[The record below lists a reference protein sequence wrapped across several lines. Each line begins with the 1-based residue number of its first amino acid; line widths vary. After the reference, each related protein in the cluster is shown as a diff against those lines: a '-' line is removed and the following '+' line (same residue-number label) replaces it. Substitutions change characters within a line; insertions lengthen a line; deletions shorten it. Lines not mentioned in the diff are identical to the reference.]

1 MSIPNNMIKPSDVNM
16 DPQNPEIKFSKKWY
30 NIRLRYIIAY
40 FIGIIIVPLY
50 LGLPVIM
57 FAGVLIPIL
66 GTIYV
71 GTRGDI
77 WVNSLKNQ
85 QFPEKLDIRKQDH
98 DAIVIVHSMGSFSAY
113 PYVGLDILIPHF
125 IRNKFPF
132 KIYHC
137 YNPQEFL
144 DILKNDKAKYLWII
158 GHGWHGGI
166 TFKWMR
172 FPQKQFFRTSNRTLF
187 PYAKIRN
194 NLEEFPKKAFIAQFH
209 CNHID
214 NTYPYNESLVEIL
227 LESFDESR
235 YYITDG
241 VSHVASI
248 WFAMRDLIPNVKR
261 TSVSEPE
268 IQVGIEPDSGG
279 CSWIH
284 LI

>member
-1 MSIPNNMIKPSDVNM
+1 METQK
-16 DPQNPEIKFSKKWY
+16 PEIKVSKKWY
-30 NIRLRYIIAY
+30 NIRIRYVIAY
-40 FIGIIIVPLY
+40 FIGIIVIPLY
-50 LGLPVIM
+50 LGWPVITLAGVVLPV
-57 FAGVLIPIL
+57 L
-66 GTIYV
+66 GAIYV

-98 DAIVIVHSMGSFSAY
+98 DAIIIIHSMGSFSAY
-113 PYVGLDILIPHF
+113 SYVGLDILIPYF
-125 IRNKFPF
+125 IQNKYPF

-144 DILKNDKAKYLWII
+144 DVLKNDKAKYLWII

-172 FPQKQFFRTSNRTLF
+172 FPRKPFFRKSNKTLY
-187 PYAKIRN
+187 PYVKIRCD
-194 NLEEFPKKAFIAQFH
+194 LEAFPKKAFIAQFH

-214 NTYPYNESLVEIL
+214 NTYPHNESLVEIL
-227 LESFDESR
+227 LESFNESR

-261 TSVSEPE
+261 PSITELDLLTDNE
-268 IQVGIEPDSGG
+268 QDSGG